1 MPAAIAAATVV
12 ARRTHGCD
20 ARPGP
25 APACCYN
32 PAVPF
37 RPVRMSVLLIRLQ
50 SNGRHAWLTPGV
62 AAASTAGLPP
72 AEVAAR
78 ATRVVVLVPGA
89 EVLLL
94 ETPAV
99 SRNRSQLAKAVPY
112 ALEDQLAQPVEELHF
127 ALAAKADGGN
137 IGVAAMAHAR
147 LKQWLAELAAAGVHP
162 DQMLP
167 DSLALPVGRLLIESG
182 SAQLRLAPWRAA
194 ALEPELLAEWLEFA
208 DDGSLPEI
216 EVFDTRFQPPQE
228 LPLPVRAY
236 HERQGDALALL
247 APGVAAEPALNLLQG
262 DYAPRHRSAPAARWW
277 RRAAA
282 AAAVL
287 VVLAFVQLALERFA
301 LARESERL
309 ENAMRDVLVQSF
321 PEMEKVA
328 GDPPALMK
336 SALARLGGGESA
348 GGLLRTLGQIAPVL
362 GSTTRLTTRGI
373 EFRNGALELA
383 VTAPDVPTLDSLR
396 ERLATLPGLKVEL
409 TAANPGQNGVDG
421 RMRLS
426 GGAP

>member
-1 MPAAIAAATVV
+1 
-12 ARRTHGCD
+12 
-20 ARPGP
+20 
-25 APACCYN
+25 
-32 PAVPF
+32 
-37 RPVRMSVLLIRLQ
+37 MSVLLIRLQ
-50 SNGRHAWLTPGV
+50 PNGRHAWLMPGA
-62 AAASTAGLPP
+62 AAASTDGLPT

-78 ATRVVVLVPGA
+78 ATRIVVLVPGA

-99 SRNRSQLAKAVPY
+99 SKNRSQLAKAVPY

-127 ALAAKADGGN
+127 ALAAKAEGGN
-137 IGVAAMAHAR
+137 IGVAAVAHAR
-147 LKQWLAELAAAGVHP
+147 LRQWLSELAAAGVHP

-167 DSLALPVGRLLIESG
+167 DSLVLPVGHLLIESG

-194 ALEPELLAEWLEFA
+194 AMEPELLAEWLEFA

-216 EVFDTRFQPPQE
+216 EVFDTRFQPRQE

-247 APGVAAEPALNLLQG
+247 APGVAAEPVLNLLQG

-287 VVLAFVQLALERFA
+287 VLLAFVQLAAERFA
-301 LARESERL
+301 LARESDRL
-309 ENAMRDVLVQSF
+309 DNAMRDVLVQSF

-336 SALARLGGGESA
+336 SALARLGGGETT
-348 GGLLRTLGQIAPVL
+348 GGLLRTLGQIAPIL

-373 EFRNGALELA
+373 EFRNGTLELA

-421 RMRLS
+421 RMRLTV
-426 GGAP
+426 GAP